1 MNFWDG
7 ESNFGSKD
15 VHGWNLG
22 IIVINIELLR
32 GPGVVLIDVLD
43 KQMNLQRE
51 DVWTHL
57 QSWRN
62 FDH

>member
-7 ESNFGSKD
+7 ELNFGSKD
-15 VHGWNLG
+15 VHGRNLG

-62 FDH
+62 SDH